1 MNIHDLKLL
10 IEDGEGFELEFKRKI
25 SSPLKIAKTLSAF
38 ANTKGGIILFGVDD
52 DGTIVGVESE
62 KTELDLIDEAAE
74 FYCEP
79 PVSVSIIIVPYNHC
93 DVIVATVEESD
104 TKPHY
109 VKHENVEQNVFIRVN
124 DNTVL
129 ASKEVIKVLRDEHSN
144 KAPLTISI
152 GLNEKRLF
160 EYLDGHPRITVIEYS
175 NLINIS
181 IRRASRILTTLVR
194 ASVIRIHTLEKTDY
208 FTLASADPK
217 DASHEVSA
225 GSRTKLFRTQPQR

>member
-10 IEDGEGFELEFKRKI
+10 IEYGEGFELEFKRKI
-25 SSPLKIAKTLSAF
+25 SSPGKIAKTISSF
-38 ANTKGGIILFGVDD
+38 ANTSGGIILFGVDD

-74 FYCEP
+74 LFCEP
-79 PVSVSIIIVPYNHC
+79 PVSVSITIIPYNHR
-93 DVIVATVEESD
+93 DVIVASVEESE

-109 VKHENVEQNVFIRVN
+109 VKEENEEQNVFIRVN

-129 ASKEVIKVLRDEHSN
+129 ASKEVIKVLRDEHPD

-152 GLNEKRLF
+152 GQNEKRLF
-160 EYLDGHPRITVIEYS
+160 DYLEAHPRITVPEYS
-175 NLINIS
+175 ELINVS

-194 ASVIRIHTLEKTDY
+194 AGVIRIHTLEKTDY
-208 FTLASADPK
+208 FTLASAD
-217 DASHEVSA
+217 EVSA
-225 GSRTKLFRTQPQR
+225 SSRTKLFRTPRRH

>member
-10 IEDGEGFELEFKRKI
+10 IEDGEGFELEFKRKV

-38 ANTKGGIILFGVDD
+38 ANTSGGLILFGVDD
-52 DGTIVGVESE
+52 DHSIIGVESE

-74 FYCEP
+74 FYCDP
-79 PVSVSIIIVPYNHC
+79 PVLVSINIIPYNHR

-109 VKHENVEQNVFIRVN
+109 VKEENEEMNVFIRVN

-129 ASKEVIKVLRDEHSN
+129 ASKEVIKVLRDEHPD
-144 KAPLTISI
+144 KTPLTISI
-152 GLNEKRLF
+152 GHNEKRLF
-160 EYLDGHPRITVIEYS
+160 EYLETNPRITVAEFS
-175 NLINIS
+175 ELINVS

-194 ASVIRIHTLEKTDY
+194 AGVIRIHTLEKTDY
-208 FTLASADPK
+208 FTLASAD
-217 DASHEVSA
+217 EVSA
-225 GSRTKLFRTQPQR
+225 SNRTKLFRTPQQH